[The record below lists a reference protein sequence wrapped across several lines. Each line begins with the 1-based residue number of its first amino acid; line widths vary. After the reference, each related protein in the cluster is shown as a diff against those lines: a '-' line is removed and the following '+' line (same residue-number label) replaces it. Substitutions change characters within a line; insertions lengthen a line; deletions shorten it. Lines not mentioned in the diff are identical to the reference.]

1 MRATPLGPL
10 ATRRRLIGAGAGLLA
25 IAVLRP
31 AHGTPEEMMAAVREF
46 VGEAPIQPG
55 RVTLDI
61 PPLVENGNA
70 VPVTVTV
77 DSPMTATEHVR
88 SIALFNEKN
97 PQPHVGVFHLGRT
110 GRPRPG
116 GDPDAAREL
125 ADASP
130 PWRCS
135 SDGSYW
141 SDTAKVIV
149 TLAACVES

>member
-10 ATRRRLIGAGAGLLA
+10 VTRRRLVGAGAGLLA
-25 IAVLRP
+25 IAILRP

-77 DSPMTATEHVR
+77 DSPMTVTEHVR
-88 SIALFNEKN
+88 SIALFNERN
-97 PQPHVGVFHLGRT
+97 PQPHVGVFHLGARA
-110 GRPRPG
+110 GRAQVATRM
-116 GDPDAAREL
+116 RL
-125 ADASP
+125 ADSQTITAVALLN
-130 PWRCS
+130 
-135 SDGSYW
+135 DGSYW
-141 SDTAKVIV
+141 SDTAKVVV